1 MDDTN
6 DKYTEIACSIIDVFE
21 DVLEKNNIIIPDKFR
36 NGDDD
41 ESNIFGDTY
50 WYINEKIIDIIKKL

>member
-6 DKYTEIACSIIDVFE
+6 DKYTEIVCSIIDVFE

-50 WYINEKIIDIIKKL
+50 WYINDKIIDILKKL